1 MAGAL
6 APSLERVDAWRLA
19 PSETQHL
26 EFKEARTQ
34 FDLRRLREYCVALAN
49 EGGGHL
55 LFGVT
60 DIRPRAVVGT
70 QAFPDTVGTAERLY
84 QSLGFRVN
92 VFEVDHP
99 QGRVLVFEIPS
110 RPRGTAYHLEGRY
123 LMRSGSSLVPMSE
136 DRLRA
141 VFAEG
146 KEHWL
151 YEISARGLSC
161 EDVTSKL
168 DTVRLFE
175 LLKLPQPNSEELRL
189 ERMINERLIVRD
201 AGGYGITHLGHLLL
215 ARDLLPF
222 EAVSSKSPR
231 VITYAGQSKV
241 ETIREHP
248 VTRGYAAGFDD
259 LVQSVELQTPAREV
273 IGRAQRRDERAY
285 PALAIRE
292 LIANALIHQDLNIS
306 GTRVMIELY
315 SDRIEISNPGQPEL
329 QFERFIDG
337 CSCRNEPMA
346 RLMRRFGL
354 CEDKGSGV
362 DKIICAI
369 EECYLPALEYRVD
382 SVRTTCILRGPRKFA
397 QMTDNDRIRASYQH
411 CCVRYLS
418 EQPMTNQSLRERFR
432 LEERQHGSV
441 SNVIA
446 ATMPM
451 GQIKMDSATAHSKRY
466 ARYLPFWA

>member
-1 MAGAL
+1 MVDAL
-6 APSLERVDAWRLA
+6 APSIERIDAWRLA

-26 EFKEARTQ
+26 EFKEARNQ
-34 FDLRRLREYCVALAN
+34 LDAQRLREYCVALAN

-55 LFGVT
+55 LLGVT
-60 DIRPRAVVGT
+60 DTRPRAVVGT
-70 QAFPDTVGTAERLY
+70 QAFRDTIGTAERLH

-110 RPRGTAYHLEGRY
+110 RPRGTAYHLDGRY

-151 YEISARGLSC
+151 YEVSIRGLSR

-168 DTVRLFE
+168 DTFRLFE
-175 LLKLPQPNSEELRL
+175 LLKLPQPNSEDLRL
-189 ERMINERLIVRD
+189 ERMINERLTVREIE
-201 AGGYGITHLGHLLL
+201 GYAITHLGHLLL
-215 ARDLLPF
+215 ARNLLPF
-222 EAVSSKSPR
+222 EAIARKAPR
-231 VITYAGQSKV
+231 VITYAGTSKV
-241 ETIREHP
+241 ETIRERP
-248 VTRGYAAGFDD
+248 VTRGYAAGFDE
-259 LVQSVELQTPAREV
+259 LVEAVELQTPAREV
-273 IGRAQRRDERAY
+273 IGRALRSDERAY
-285 PALAIRE
+285 PTIAVRE
-292 LIANALIHQDLNIS
+292 LIANALIHQDLNRS
-306 GTRVMIELY
+306 GARVMIELY

-337 CSCRNEPMA
+337 YSCRNEPMA

-362 DKIICAI
+362 DKIIHAI
-369 EECYLPALEYRVD
+369 ENCNLPALEYRVD
-382 SVRTTCILRGPRKFA
+382 NVRTTCILRGPRTFA
-397 QMTDNDRIRASYQH
+397 EMTHSDRVRACYQH

-418 EQPMTNQSLRERFR
+418 EQPMTNKSLRERFG
-432 LEERQHGSV
+432 LEDRQHGSV
-441 SNVIA
+441 SHVIA
-446 ATMPM
+446 ATIAT
-451 GQIKMDSATAHSKRY
+451 GQIKMDAAVAHSNRY